1 MADFTTQYPITL
13 SPDGDTNSPAWD
25 KLVQELARIYSK
37 VSDNAR
43 LSFGNVAP
51 ADPVDSHLWLDSDS
65 KVLKRWSGVEWEAVY
80 TLSSKIAYD
89 NSSSQLRSLDVQAAL
104 DELNAIVA
112 SVDSTVDGVINGT
125 VLVAHSALADHATT
139 ASRFSASSTISLSGD
154 AIGSV
159 SFDGSEDVNMVVD
172 VISADHAT
180 TASRFSASST
190 ISLSGDAIGS
200 VSFDGSEDVNMVV
213 DVISADHAT
222 TASRFSASSTIS
234 LSGDATGFVSFD
246 GSEDVDISVNVK
258 DDSHIHDTRYY
269 TKAQCDAKYTNY
281 SALAGG
287 VGSHALATAVEAGI
301 VLDFGTIISGSLL
314 SPAGCSGAR
323 KFTLPVLSGAW
334 RCLGY
339 VDALGAGYTTLFVRI
354 A

>member
-190 ISLSGDAIGS
+190 ISLSGDA
-200 VSFDGSEDVNMVV
+200 
-213 DVISADHAT
+213 
-222 TASRFSASSTIS
+222 
-234 LSGDATGFVSFD
+234 TGFVSFD